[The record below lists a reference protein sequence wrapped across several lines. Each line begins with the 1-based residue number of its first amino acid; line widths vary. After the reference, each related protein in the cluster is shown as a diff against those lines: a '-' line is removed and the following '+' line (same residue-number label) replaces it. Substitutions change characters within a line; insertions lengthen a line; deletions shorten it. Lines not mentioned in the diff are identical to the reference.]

1 MAATESKVLSTT
13 LAPTESRAAAES
25 ESWRVLRLFN
35 FYRLTIGL
43 SFTGVS
49 LSGADLAP
57 LGSASPILFQLAA
70 LIYAGLAVASTYTIY
85 QRQPDFESQTTV
97 LGFADITL
105 ITLFMHAS
113 GGIASGLGLLLLVAV
128 AGNSLLVGKRIAIFY
143 ASVGTIAM
151 LLEHSWSI
159 LPEFVAWVF
168 SGGEFWVTQD
178 LAATYPQVGML
189 GLGLYITAYLG
200 YTLATRLRV
209 SEALAEQRG
218 ADVIK
223 LSHINELIIQRM
235 QSGVLVCNAAGR
247 IHMINQAAQRFL
259 GLASDHS
266 KNLALSDVA
275 SDLAIQLAQWLGNHA
290 AKRTR
295 TIFTSQAGYTL
306 LPRFTRLTESRD
318 TGILVFLE
326 DMAALRQQAQQL
338 KMAALA
344 RLTASIA
351 HEIRNPLGALT
362 NAAQLLGESEQTN
375 AETKRLV
382 KIIDEQGRR
391 MNVIVENVTQL
402 ARRDRV
408 NPEQLRLGKW
418 IEEFIRQY
426 SETVGVPREAFAQ
439 YGAEEIEVYVDP
451 EQLFQVVSNLG
462 QNGLRHSPPFSGTPL
477 IKLQGGHDADKRP
490 YLNVIDWG
498 RGVPEKVRE
507 SIFDPFFTTTPQG
520 TGLGLYIARELCEG
534 NGGAL
539 TYHPGD
545 GGVGS
550 CFRITFATAGN
561 GIEIKTP

>member
-1 MAATESKVLSTT
+1 MAATESTVLSTT
-13 LAPTESRAAAES
+13 ATPTESRAAAES
-25 ESWRVLRLFN
+25 ENWRVLRLFN

-43 SFTGVS
+43 IFVGVS

-70 LIYAGLAVASTYTIY
+70 LIYAGLAVVSTYTIY
-85 QRQPDFESQTTV
+85 RRQPDFDSQTTV
-97 LGFADITL
+97 FGFADITL
-105 ITLFMHAS
+105 ITVFMHAS

-128 AGNSLLVGKRIAIFY
+128 AGNSLMVGKRVAIFY
-143 ASVGTIAM
+143 ASVGAIAM

-159 LPEFVAWVF
+159 LPEFLTWALSGDEF
-168 SGGEFWVTQD
+168 SAAPD
-178 LAATYPQVGML
+178 LTTTYPQVGML
-189 GLGLYITAYLG
+189 GFGLYVTAYLG

-209 SEALAEQRG
+209 TEELAEQRG
-218 ADVIK
+218 ADVVK

-235 QSGVLVCNAAGR
+235 QSGVLVCDAAGR
-247 IHMINQAAQRFL
+247 IHMINHAAQRFL
-259 GLASDHS
+259 GLASDQH
-266 KNLALSDVA
+266 KNLALSDVT
-275 SDLAIQLAQWLGNHA
+275 SDLAIQLTQWLGSNAVH
-290 AKRTR
+290 RTR
-295 TIFTSQAGYTL
+295 TMFTSQAGYTL
-306 LPRFTRLTESRD
+306 LPRFTRLTENRD
-318 TGILVFLE
+318 TEILVFLE

-362 NAAQLLGESEQTN
+362 NAAQLLGESAQTN
-375 AETKRLV
+375 DEAKRLV

-408 NPEQLRLGKW
+408 NPERIGLGKW
-418 IEEFIRQY
+418 IDDFIRQY
-426 SETVGVPREAFAQ
+426 SETAGVPREAFAQ
-439 YGAEEIEVYVDP
+439 YGADGVEVYIDP
-451 EQLFQVVSNLG
+451 DQLFQVVSNLG
-462 QNGLRHSPPFSGTPL
+462 QNGLRHSAPFSGTPL
-477 IKLQGGHDADKRP
+477 IKLQGGYDTDKRP
-490 YLNVIDWG
+490 YLDVIDWG

-539 TYHPGD
+539 TYYPGD

-550 CFRITFATAGN
+550 RFRITFTTAGN
-561 GIEIKTP
+561 GIEIQIP